1 MLTNKKEETLFLNEL
16 TLQSEVAEI
25 ILVNKK
31 NAIVINSM
39 NNIQERTG
47 YNFVKRHGGCS
58 FVLDGWRQL
67 L

>member
-1 MLTNKKEETLFLNEL
+1 MLPNKREETLVLNEL

-31 NAIVINSM
+31 NAIVISSM
-39 NNIQERTG
+39 NKIQEIMG

-58 FVLDGWRQL
+58 FGLDGWRQL